1 MSSVKSPGFRNR
13 TPLEMRALEIAA
25 RRARAA
31 EVHRLLA
38 RFVSALKAAFAPA
51 RRRRNVMRHA

>member
-1 MSSVKSPGFRNR
+1 MSSVKSPGFRHP
-13 TPLEMRALEIAA
+13 TPSEMRALEIAA
-25 RRARAA
+25 HRARAA

-38 RFVSALKAAFAPA
+38 CFVSALKAALAPA